1 MEDFT
6 NNYYMKRKIA
16 FISEHAS
23 PLASLGGVDS
33 GGQNVYVAELA
44 KHLAS
49 AGHHVDIFTRWEDPK
64 LPKVIEWE
72 NNIRV
77 IHVKAGP
84 VSPVSKE
91 ELLPFMR
98 AFKDD
103 MIKFITIE
111 KINYNLIHANFFMSG
126 LVAMWL
132 KETLNIP
139 FVITFHA
146 LGYVRQIYQ
155 GKSDKFPPERIQI
168 EKQIVQNADAVI
180 AECPQD
186 KMDLIEYYN
195 TPVEKIT
202 IIPCGFSAKEF
213 YPINREIAC
222 TLLGLQTDEKIL
234 LQLGRMVP
242 RKGVDNV
249 VRALGRLKDSGVP
262 YRLVVVG
269 GETDDP
275 DPMACPEIARLQRIA
290 KEEGV
295 ENKVTFVGRKNREI
309 LKYYYCAAD
318 VFISTPWYEPFGIT
332 PLESMACG
340 TPVIGSNVGGIKY
353 SVLDGKTGFL
363 VPPNDPD
370 SLASK
375 VHMLISD
382 PALLQQMKKASKQ
395 RVKENFTWQ
404 KVASLVADLY
414 QHIQVPALVSK
425 SGTKETINKKS
436 QAA

>member
-1 MEDFT
+1 
-6 NNYYMKRKIA
+6 MKRKIA

-49 AGHHVDIFTRWEDPK
+49 AGHHVDIFTRWDDPK
-64 LPKVIEWE
+64 LPKVIDWE

-84 VSPVSKE
+84 LGMLPKE
-91 ELLPFMR
+91 ELLPLMP
-98 AFKDD
+98 AFKED
-103 MIKFITIE
+103 MVEFITSE
-111 KINYNLIHANFFMSG
+111 KITYNLIHANFFMSG

-132 KETLNIP
+132 KEALNIP

-146 LGYVRQIYQ
+146 LGYVRQIHQ

-168 EKQIVQNADAVI
+168 ERQIVQNADAVI

-186 KMDLIEYYN
+186 KTDLIEYYN
-195 TPVEKIT
+195 APVEKIT

-222 TLLGLQTDEKIL
+222 TIVGLRTDEKIL

-249 VRALGRLKDSGVP
+249 VRSLGRLKNSGVQ

-275 DPMACPEIARLQRIA
+275 NPMACPEIARLQKIA
-290 KEEGV
+290 RVEGV
-295 ENKVTFVGRKNREI
+295 EDKVTFVGRKNREM

-318 VFISTPWYEPFGIT
+318 LFISTPWYEPFGIT

-340 TPVIGSNVGGIKY
+340 TPVIGANVGGIKY

-363 VPPNDPD
+363 VPPNDPEA
-370 SLASK
+370 LASK
-375 VHMLISD
+375 VHLLISN
-382 PALLQQMKKASKQ
+382 PALHQQMKKAAVQ

-404 KVASLVADLY
+404 KVATLVSELY
-414 QHIQVPALVSK
+414 KHIQVPALVSK
-425 SGTKETINKKS
+425 TRTQETLNKKS